1 MSHCSEQ
8 RVHPDT
14 APMPNDMSTTSPRPS
29 PPFANGGEGEDL
41 LRERFAADALALALA
56 HAQEQSRFSLNVPRK
71 I

>member
-1 MSHCSEQ
+1 
-8 RVHPDT
+8 
-14 APMPNDMSTTSPRPS
+14 MPNDMSTTSPRPS

-56 HAQEQSRFSLNVPRK
+56 HAQEQSRFSLNVPQK